1 MKLDLYMYDRPIELN
16 EKTTTE
22 FIGMYMAAKE
32 TMKELLD
39 LFPDDEDTRKA
50 IFFML
55 GLRTLI
61 DDFLEFC
68 TDGISADLIERL
80 LNGDNEAEEEIFN
93 IKEDLIDALTNEED
107 DGEILVEFDDDEEE
121 E

>member
-1 MKLDLYMYDRPIELN
+1 MKLDLYMYDRPIELD
-16 EKTTTE
+16 ERATKE
-22 FIGMYMAAKE
+22 FLGMYMASKE

-39 LFPDDEDTRKA
+39 LFPEDNDTRQA

-68 TDGISADLIERL
+68 TDGIPVELIERL
-80 LNGDNEAEEEIFN
+80 LNGDENAEEEIFDV
-93 IKEDLIDALTNEED
+93 KEELVEALLNEED
-107 DGEILVEFDDDEEE
+107 DGEILVEFDNDEEE
-121 E
+121 

>member
-16 EKTTTE
+16 ERSTTE
-22 FIGMYMAAKE
+22 FIGMYMAAKD
-32 TMKELLD
+32 TMSELLD
-39 LFPDDEDTRKA
+39 LFPEDEDTRKA

-55 GLRTLI
+55 SLRTLI

-80 LNGDNEAEEEIFN
+80 LNGDNEVEKEIFH
-93 IKEDLIDALTNEED
+93 IKEDLINASTNEED